1 MMAGRGRPRT
11 ADTKPVMVRMTDDL
25 VDKIDEARKLQSDL
39 PTRPEMIRRMLED
52 WLARSDAD
60 KSS

>member
-1 MMAGRGRPRT
+1 MAGRGRPQS

-52 WLARSDAD
+52 WLARNDSDQD
-60 KSS
+60 S

>member
-1 MMAGRGRPRT
+1 MSGRGRPRS

-52 WLARSDAD
+52 WLARNEAD
-60 KSS
+60 RDS

>member
-1 MMAGRGRPRT
+1 MAGRGRPRS

-52 WLARSDAD
+52 WLARNEAD
-60 KSS
+60 RDS

>member
-1 MMAGRGRPRT
+1 MAGRGRPKS

-25 VDKIDEARKLQSDL
+25 ITKIDKARTEQTDL

-52 WLARSDAD
+52 WLAKDLQG
-60 KSS
+60 

>member
-1 MMAGRGRPRT
+1 MAGRGRPRS

-39 PTRPEMIRRMLED
+39 PTRPEMIRRMLQE
-52 WLARSDAD
+52 WLARDDAD
-60 KSS
+60 RVS

>member
-1 MMAGRGRPRT
+1 
-11 ADTKPVMVRMTDDL
+11 MVRMTDDL

-52 WLARSDAD
+52 WLARNEAD
-60 KSS
+60 RDS

>member
-1 MMAGRGRPRT
+1 MAGRGRPRS

-52 WLARSDAD
+52 WLARNEAD
-60 KSS
+60 GDS

>member
-1 MMAGRGRPRT
+1 MAGRGRPRT

-52 WLARSDAD
+52 WLARNEVDRD
-60 KSS
+60 

>member
-1 MMAGRGRPRT
+1 MAGRGRPRS

-52 WLARSDAD
+52 WLARNDSDQD
-60 KSS
+60 S

>member
-1 MMAGRGRPRT
+1 
-11 ADTKPVMVRMTDDL
+11 MVRMTDDL

-52 WLARSDAD
+52 WLARNEAGRDS
-60 KSS
+60 